1 MMEKEV
7 WKGNKMVSA
16 ATQVWKSGI
25 LLKMLNLEFSPAD
38 SSSDSFDLLSDFWG
52 FVSNVIIA
60 DIKMKAE

>member
-1 MMEKEV
+1 
-7 WKGNKMVSA
+7 MVSA